1 MILRFWGTR
10 GSIPSPGLSTVKY
23 GGNTTCL
30 ELTLGDGT
38 LVIFDA
44 GTGIR
49 KLGNS
54 IVQNHR
60 NGAIHLFLT
69 HSHWDHIQGFPFF
82 LPAYS
87 EKVTIK
93 IFGCPPAFNKLR
105 EILTSQME
113 SSYFPV
119 NFHDLKANIAFEE
132 IQHLEE
138 WVKNA
143 HFSFIRNNHPG
154 ASYGFR
160 VEEANKRLVFI
171 TDNEL
176 LPGGHLAQTSWH
188 DFIDFC
194 RDADLLIHDAQY
206 LQEEM
211 FETTGFGHSSYEQVF
226 QLGLEANAK
235 HLIFFHH
242 EPDRTD
248 EELEQ
253 IIDQYRQKRDRLQST
268 MKLDVAAEG
277 ATYKI

>member
-10 GSIPSPGLSTVKY
+10 GSIPSPGLSTVKF

-30 ELTLGDGT
+30 ELTLSDGT

-87 EKVTIK
+87 EKVAIK
-93 IFGCPPAFNKLR
+93 IFGCPPAFNKLK

-119 NFHDLKANIAFEE
+119 NFHDLKANISFEE

-143 HFSFIRNNHPG
+143 HLSFIRNNHPG

-160 VEEANKRLVFI
+160 IEEANKRLVFI

-176 LPGGHLAQTSWH
+176 MPGNNSAQTSWH

-194 RDADLLIHDAQY
+194 RDADVLIHDAQY

-211 FETTGFGHSSYEQVF
+211 LETTGFGHSSYEQVF

-242 EPDRTD
+242 EPDRSD
-248 EELEQ
+248 EEIDQ
-253 IIDQYRQKRDRLQST
+253 IIEQYRQKRDRLQSP
-268 MKLDVAAEG
+268 MKLDAAAEG